1 MALRNRRWVHLL
13 DWFRCQ
19 ATVKVKDQEATG
31 VRSEAG
37 IRSQLVV
44 SGVFCW
50 SLCTHGE
57 GQPVLRA
64 VLGCWSEIKFSPW
77 PWTWANL
84 SNL

>member
-31 VRSEAG
+31 VRSEGG

-50 SLCTHGE
+50 SLCTRGE